1 MQKLSLP
8 PLKFYPLSKDLVCH
22 NMKLTTIVDVLNCV
36 KGIGG
41 EEIEL
46 DEDVR
51 LGAKRCI
58 DKMIELG

>member
-1 MQKLSLP
+1 
-8 PLKFYPLSKDLVCH
+8 
-22 NMKLTTIVDVLNCV
+22 MKITTIVDVLNCV
-36 KGIGG
+36 KGISG
-41 EEIEL
+41 EEIVL

>member
-1 MQKLSLP
+1 M
-8 PLKFYPLSKDLVCH
+8 FYPLSKDLVCH
-22 NMKLTTIVDVLNCV
+22 NMKATTIVDVLNCV

-46 DEDVR
+46 DEDIR